1 MIDWAYRCPFSQEYM
16 GETAEN
22 LADDFQYAR
31 EPMDEWGF
39 MSQQRAAA
47 ANSGLSRTQ

>member
-1 MIDWAYRCPFSQEYM
+1 M